1 MASGQFMRI
10 SRAADNGCPRMDRR
24 VHLAVNRIKAGV
36 LMIKVATILRA
47 QLAVSAAVLLMSG
60 GAFAQGDIGCV
71 DGMPAPPFT
80 QICPPTS
87 VTKAFAEAPVRRSGS
102 CAQKYR
108 SFDAASGTYLGRDG
122 VRRVCQ

>member
-1 MASGQFMRI
+1 
-10 SRAADNGCPRMDRR
+10 
-24 VHLAVNRIKAGV
+24 
-36 LMIKVATILRA
+36 
-47 QLAVSAAVLLMSG
+47 
-60 GAFAQGDIGCV
+60 V

-87 VTKAFAEAPVRRSGS
+87 VTKAFAEVPARRSSS

-122 VRRVCQ
+122 ARHVCQ